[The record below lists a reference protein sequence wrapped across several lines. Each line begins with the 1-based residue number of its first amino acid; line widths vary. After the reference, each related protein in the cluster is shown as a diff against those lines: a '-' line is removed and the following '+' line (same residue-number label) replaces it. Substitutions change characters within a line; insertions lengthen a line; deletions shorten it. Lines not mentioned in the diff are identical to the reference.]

1 MKQGLRR
8 ILRENRSLLI
18 FLALMFVFRSTCA
31 DWNHVPTGSMKPTI
45 LEGDYILVDRMAYD
59 IRIPFTHISL
69 ARTGEPQRGE
79 IVVFDSEA
87 SGNRL
92 VKRVV
97 GIPGD
102 TVELRNNRLVVNG
115 KPASYKL
122 TDENPLSRDMHE
134 NLLGV
139 GHLVRLRRGSS
150 AMASFPPVRIPRD
163 FYLVLGDNRN
173 NSADSRVIGLVPR
186 REILGRTR
194 SVLLSLDY
202 NNHFLPRGDRFLQ
215 EL

>member
-1 MKQGLRR
+1 MV
-8 ILRENRSLLI
+8 
-18 FLALMFVFRSTCA
+18 FLALMFIFRSACA

-59 IRIPFTHISL
+59 LRLPFTHISL
-69 ARTGEPQRGE
+69 ARLGEPQRGD

-87 SGNRL
+87 SDNRL
-92 VKRVV
+92 VKRVI

-102 TVELRNNRLVVNG
+102 TVALHNNRLSING
-115 KPASYKL
+115 ESITYEPAGETS
-122 TDENPLSRDMHE
+122 LSRDMRE
-134 NLLGV
+134 NLSGIE
-139 GHLVRLRRGSS
+139 HLVRLRKGGS
-150 AMASFPPVRIPRD
+150 AMDSFAPVRIPRD
-163 FYLVLGDNRN
+163 SYLVLGDNRD

-202 NNHFLPRGDRFLQ
+202 DNYFLPRSDRFLQ
-215 EL
+215 AL

>member
-1 MKQGLRR
+1 MKPGLAR
-8 ILRENRSLLI
+8 ILREHRSVLI
-18 FLALMFVFRSTCA
+18 FLALMFVFRSACA

-45 LEGDYILVDRMAYD
+45 LEGDYILVDRIAYD
-59 IRIPFTHISL
+59 IRLPFTHISL
-69 ARTGEPQRGE
+69 VRRGEPQRGD
-79 IVVFDSEA
+79 IVVFDSDA

-102 TVELRNNRLVVNG
+102 TVALRNNRLIING
-115 KPASYKL
+115 NPVSYKPV
-122 TDENPLSRDMHE
+122 DETALSRDMRE
-134 NLLGV
+134 NLFGV
-139 GHLVRLRRGSS
+139 EHLVRLRKGAS
-150 AMASFPPVRIPRD
+150 AMASFPPVRVPRD
-163 FYLVLGDNRN
+163 RFLVLGDNRD

-202 NNHFLPRGDRFLQ
+202 ENYFLPRSDRFLQ
-215 EL
+215 KL

>member
-1 MKQGLRR
+1 MKQGLAR
-8 ILRENRSLLI
+8 ILRENRSTLI
-18 FLALMFVFRSTCA
+18 FLALMFVFRSACA
-31 DWNHVPTGSMKPTI
+31 DWNHVPSGSMKPTI

-59 IRIPFTHISL
+59 IRVPFTHISL
-69 ARTGEPQRGE
+69 AKVGEPQRGE
-79 IVVFDSEA
+79 IVVFDSKA

-97 GIPGD
+97 GVPGD
-102 TVELRNNRLVVNG
+102 TVALRNNRLVING
-115 KPASYKL
+115 QPASY
-122 TDENPLSRDMHE
+122 EFASEASRFRDMHE
-134 NLLGV
+134 DLPGME
-139 GHLVRLRRGSS
+139 HLVRLHKRGSP
-150 AMASFPPVRIPRD
+150 MANFPPVRVPRD
-163 FYLVLGDNRN
+163 AYLVLGDNRD

-202 NNHFLPRGDRFLQ
+202 DNYFLPRADRFLQ